1 MTGVYLSRVR
11 LNTEKRQTQI
21 AFASPDRFHGAV
33 ERCFDTDC
41 PRKRNLWR
49 IDTLYGMCFLM
60 ILSEDRPELQH
71 IREQFGYPGD
81 SDEIKEYDPLLNRIE
96 NGSVWHFRLK
106 ANPTHT
112 VKQEGKTRGRVVAHV
127 SEKYEMEWLKRRAEQ
142 NGFAVLSEGSCVTGS
157 DWKIF
162 NKSGQHSRVRL
173 KEVTFE
179 GVLRV
184 ENKDLFCNA
193 LVNGIGR
200 GKAYGM
206 GMITV
211 MRA

>member
-1 MTGVYLSRVR
+1 MYLSRVR
-11 LNTEKRQTQI
+11 LNTEKRQTQL
-21 AFASPDRFHGAV
+21 ALAAPEKLHGAV
-33 ERCFDTDC
+33 ERCFGTDC

-49 IDTLYGMCFLM
+49 IDMLHDMCYLL
-60 ILSEDRPELQH
+60 ILSEDRPELSH
-71 IREQFGYPGD
+71 IREQFGYPGEP
-81 SDEIKEYDPLLNRIE
+81 DEIKTFDSLLGRIE

-112 VKQEGKTRGRVVAHV
+112 VKQAGEDRGRVVAHV
-127 SEKYEMEWLKRRAEQ
+127 SEKYEMEWLHRRAEQ
-142 NGFAVLSEGSCVTGS
+142 NGFAVLTEGSCVVGAG
-157 DWKIF
+157 WKIF
-162 NKSGQHSRVRL
+162 NKTGQRSRIRL

-179 GVLRV
+179 GILRV
-184 ENKDLFCNA
+184 EDRDLFCNA

-211 MRA
+211 MRI